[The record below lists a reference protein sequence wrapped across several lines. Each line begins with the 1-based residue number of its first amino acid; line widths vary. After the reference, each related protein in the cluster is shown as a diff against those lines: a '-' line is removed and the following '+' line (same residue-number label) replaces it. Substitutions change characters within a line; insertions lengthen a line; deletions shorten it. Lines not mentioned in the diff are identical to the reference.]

1 MPTQVEYHPSYHNFM
16 EVGIDHGAT
25 RPRPEL
31 EGRGAHVVRASH
43 MYMQNQIEAGHCCPL
58 VMTHAAIP
66 LFKSNALP
74 DTVAKPWLERLLNG
88 TRGIS
93 NTTHHPLTPE
103 PITLPRYQL
112 HF

>member
-74 DTVAKPWLERLLNG
+74 DAVAEPWLERLLNG

-93 NTTHHPLTPE
+93 STTHYPPPTTH
-103 PITLPRYQL
+103 
-112 HF
+112 